1 MKKIKNLTII
11 LILFMI
17 IFLCGNVNAA
27 GGSMK
32 AGKSK
37 VTVGQTVS
45 ITVSFGSK
53 VNSAQF
59 KLDYDTSKFDYVS
72 CSERTYNQ
80 STRRY
85 TYLGMDTEPDLASVT
100 FTFKAKQTGKLAFL
114 GISY

>member
-1 MKKIKNLTII
+1 MKKIKNLAIV
-11 LILFMI
+11 LMLFMI

-45 ITVSFGSK
+45 VTVSFGGK

-59 KLDYDTSKFDYVS
+59 KLSYDSSKFDYVS
-72 CSERTYNQ
+72 CSEGKYNQ
-80 STRRY
+80 
-85 TYLGMDTEPDLASVT
+85 
-100 FTFKAKQTGKLAFL
+100 
-114 GISY
+114 GIDIHIWEWTQNQI